1 MKHKNACVKCNS
13 VDIRK
18 IEGKRR
24 FSDDVNSAKVGAFK
38 KIYITRFVCVSCG
51 YSEEWIEKKGDLEY
65 LAKKAE
71 EPDDFSNFV

>member
-1 MKHKNACVKCNS
+1 MKHKNACIKCHS

-24 FSDDVNSAKVGAFK
+24 MSEPHNFDKVGALK
-38 KIYITRFVCVSCG
+38 KILITRYVCISCG
-51 YSEEWIEKKGDLEY
+51 YTEEWIDKKGDLEY

-71 EPDDFSNFV
+71 LPEDFSNFV